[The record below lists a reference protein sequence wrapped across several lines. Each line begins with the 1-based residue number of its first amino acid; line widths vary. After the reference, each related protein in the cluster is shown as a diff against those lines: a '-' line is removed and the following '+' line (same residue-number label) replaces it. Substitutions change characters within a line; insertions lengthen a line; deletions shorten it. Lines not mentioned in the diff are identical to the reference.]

1 MRRKLSAILSAVLL
15 CALCVAPA
23 HALEYS
29 IDGAD
34 DYLFGRPTSDDTI
47 YEWENP
53 NVDRSKNTALIPPG
67 FGTPTSYLP
76 GSGEYLTP
84 PRVPG
89 ALNGGLVN
97 QVGSVGSPDGGTSLD
112 ASGNYPT
119 ADTSVSVDSNGFPTV
134 GGGSTGGP
142 GASFTDVS
150 NGMYL
155 ANGSL
160 GTLKIPSIG
169 LTVGVYE
176 GTGSAPLLKGAGH
189 FENTSIWLGNVPIAG
204 HNRGVRSDFGKI
216 HTLKAGD
223 IITLTTV
230 LGTRTYAVSSV
241 SKVDV
246 SDTSGLASTTEN
258 CITLY
263 TCVEDQPAYTILR
276 LTGTMAV
283 YSEKVMDHFRN
294 PRNVGVSCGTE
305 ACSSWMTCPCS
316 SMANSPACCSPSRG
330 WSWRWASW
338 PCGASRPMPNSAGL
352 GCPIMCPTG

>member
-23 HALEYS
+23 SALEYS
-29 IDGAD
+29 IGGAD

-84 PRVPG
+84 NLAPG

-134 GGGSTGGP
+134 SGSGATGGQTV
-142 GASFTDVS
+142 AFTEVTS
-150 NGMYL
+150 GLYY

-204 HNRGVRSDFGKI
+204 HNRGVRNDFGKI

-263 TCVEDQPAYTILR
+263 TCVEDQPAYR
-276 LTGTMAV
+276 WCV
-283 YSEKVMDHFRN
+283 R
-294 PRNVGVSCGTE
+294 GVE
-305 ACSSWMTCPCS
+305 QA
-316 SMANSPACCSPSRG
+316 
-330 WSWRWASW
+330 
-338 PCGASRPMPNSAGL
+338 
-352 GCPIMCPTG
+352 